1 MGEDLAE
8 VGQVSFGV
16 CCWRGGVHIV
26 DVGPF
31 NTSAST
37 LWEEAIRS
45 VAGRRLVVYTDCS
58 KDDGGRVGSEWY
70 SSGNGA
76 GSVVV
81 GNVVTVWD
89 VEIAGIRQ
97 AVRLAPDVDILVL
110 TDLKASLLPIKRSV
124 SSGKGRTRDLVEVVN
139 DISRPSQL
147 DLSMEFG

>member
-1 MGEDLAE
+1 M
-8 VGQVSFGV
+8 
-16 CCWRGGVHIV
+16 
-26 DVGPF
+26 
-31 NTSAST
+31 
-37 LWEEAIRS
+37 
-45 VAGRRLVVYTDCS
+45 AGRRLVAYTDCS
-58 KDDGGRVGSEWY
+58 KDDGGRVGGGWY

-81 GNVVTVWD
+81 SNVVTVWD

-97 AVRLAPDVDILVL
+97 AVQLAPDVDILVL

-139 DISRPSQL
+139 EVGRPSQL